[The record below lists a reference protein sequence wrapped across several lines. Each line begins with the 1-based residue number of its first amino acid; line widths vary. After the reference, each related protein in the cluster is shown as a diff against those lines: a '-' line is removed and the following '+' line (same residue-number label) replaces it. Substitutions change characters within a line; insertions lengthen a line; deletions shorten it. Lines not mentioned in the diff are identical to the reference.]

1 MIIKNYFL
9 SLALL
14 LSGFAFSQTGTM
26 VTGSLRSGG
35 VTRTYQIYVPLKYQ
49 TLNVPVPVVFNVHGL
64 TGTYTSQDVAE
75 DFRKIADTA
84 NFLIVLPQGLSSSS
98 SGFPSTGWDVWN
110 SVASGQA
117 DRDFIIH
124 LLDKVE
130 TNYKVDIN
138 RVYTAGFSQGA
149 YMSYNLGCLNSNRFA
164 AVSSTSG
171 SMVQAYI
178 NACSPVHP
186 IPVIEIHGT
195 NDALVSYTGN
205 ANATA
210 TDSIVKFWVNYNHC
224 NPTPVA
230 TKLADIADS
239 ATVDTS
245 TVIHYVYSGG
255 TKGATVEFFKV
266 LNGGHNIPAMAPVP
280 AEYGLGHINQD
291 FTAAKEIWRFF
302 SKYRLDSL
310 GTTAIL
316 GNFVDAINS
325 PEANNTGV
333 SVYPNPSTGTF
344 TVNVDT
350 YDNTSLQ
357 VLNLLGTV
365 VYEGKLS
372 NNRTTI
378 DLTGVAKGIYFYK
391 VADKNAVVKSGKLVI
406 E

>member
-1 MIIKNYFL
+1 MKIKIYFL
-9 SLALL
+9 TLL
-14 LSGFAFSQTGTM
+14 ISGFAFGQTGTM
-26 VTGSLRSGG
+26 VTGSLKSGG

-98 SGFPSTGWDVWN
+98 SGFPATGWDVWN
-110 SVASGQA
+110 TVASGQA
-117 DRDFIIH
+117 DRDFIID

-178 NACSPVHP
+178 DACSPTHP
-186 IPVIEIHGT
+186 TPVIEIHGT
-195 NDALVSYTGN
+195 NDPLVSYNGN
-205 ANATA
+205 ANALA
-210 TDSIVKFWVNYNHC
+210 TDSIVKFWIKYNHC
-224 NPTPVA
+224 NLTPSLVA
-230 TKLADIADS
+230 KLPDIADS

-245 TVIHYVYSGG
+245 TVVHYVYSGG
-255 TKGATVEFFKV
+255 TKGATVEFYKV
-266 LNGGHNIPAMAPVP
+266 LNGGHNIPSLAPVP
-280 AEYGLGHINQD
+280 TEYGVGHINQD

-310 GTTAIL
+310 GVVAIM
-316 GNFVDAINS
+316 GNFVDAING
-325 PEANNTGV
+325 PESNNNSV
-333 SVYPNPSTGTF
+333 SIYPNPSNGTF
-344 TVNVDT
+344 TVSVEN
-350 YDNTSLQ
+350 YENTNLQ
-357 VLNLLGTV
+357 LLNLLGVV

-372 NNRTTI
+372 NNHTNI
-378 DLTGVAKGIYFYK
+378 DLAGISKGIYFYK
-391 VADKNAVVKSGKLVI
+391 IANKNAVVKSGKLII